1 MCGLLVNASGEKIYG
16 NELKGEGEK
25 TLWACSF
32 KMEERY
38 DEVEREATMFLTKDG
53 VQEIYVDGVSVTV
66 GGQRPAI
73 WSIDPQNHTV
83 GGEVVLNGTNL
94 DKAAYVILQTQLGV
108 EFTIAPTSKNSSTH
122 LTFSIP
128 ANFTDIPL
136 PQTLDVS
143 LITNSSL
150 SSNSVP
156 LPLRLF
162 DSLQPSL
169 IAPNISFL
177 SASPIMLHVATAMS
191 ANPAQPL
198 FCSL

>member
-1 MCGLLVNASGEKIYG
+1 VCGLLVSASGEKIYG

-38 DEVEREATMFLTKDG
+38 DEAEREAAMFLTKDG
-53 VQEIYVDGVSVTV
+53 VQEIYVDGVSVTI

-73 WSIDPQNHTV
+73 WSIDTQNHTV

-108 EFTIAPTSKNSSTH
+108 EFTIVPTSKNSSTH

-128 ANFTDIPL
+128 ANFTHIPL

-150 SSNSVP
+150 SSNSIP

-191 ANPAQPL
+191 ASPAQPL